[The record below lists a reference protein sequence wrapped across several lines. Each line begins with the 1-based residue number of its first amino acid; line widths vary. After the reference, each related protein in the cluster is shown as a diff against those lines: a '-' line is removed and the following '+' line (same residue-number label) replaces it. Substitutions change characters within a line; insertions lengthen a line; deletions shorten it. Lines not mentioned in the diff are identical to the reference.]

1 MAAVV
6 DSDYSISANG
16 DIRYTGTTT
25 NNTVI
30 EFHRWLQA
38 KADDAVAAPNDLLDI
53 TNDTPSERS
62 TDNIITLNAPYNI
75 DDTLAEHLYDG
86 SIIQDGGDTIYDG
99 IVNFGNATHIAV
111 IHLEA
116 TLALVSARLS
126 TMEERERIAFAK
138 SRGNGPTG

>member
-86 SIIQDGGDTIYDG
+86 SIIQDG
-99 IVNFGNATHIAV
+99 ATHIAV